1 MNSFTRPSDLS
12 FPLIYHKFKA
22 KDKDSDEI
30 IEYQIQDLLEEDYEK
45 AVELMTTDYAPEESF
60 SRCRGIPED
69 PDAIAEGEKIWHL
82 CLQTKISVGC
92 YKSDESGELIGANI
106 LLVYDKNDKPVDVN
120 KVRLN

>member
-1 MNSFTRPSDLS
+1 MKLFKRPSDLP
-12 FPLIYHKFKA
+12 FPIVYHKFKA

-30 IEYQIQDLLEEDYEK
+30 IEYQIQDLLEEEYEK
-45 AVELMTTDYAPEESF
+45 AVELLTTDYAPEESF

-69 PDAIAEGEKIWHL
+69 PDAIAEMQKIWHL

-92 YKSDESGELIGANI
+92 YKSDGSGELIGANI
-106 LLVYDKNDKPVDVN
+106 LLVNDKNDEPVDLN